1 MPFGNNMKTVN
12 TKDNKIDINN
22 NLSSNKKKNRIYPK
36 DENDMSQNYYSKSK
50 KNNFKIDSYNSD
62 KNDMSWVN
70 KPWYELTP
78 SQLSARNDIDSIMD
92 Y

>member
-1 MPFGNNMKTVN
+1 MKSVN
-12 TKDNKIDINN
+12 TKDKIDIDK
-22 NLSSNKKKNRIYPK
+22 NLSSNKKKNKIFPINK
-36 DENDMSQNYYSKSK
+36 DDMPPSKSK
-50 KNNFKIDSYNSD
+50 KNNFKIDSYISD

-78 SQLSARNDIDSIMD
+78 SQLSARNDMDSIMD